1 MFYKFLISLML
12 CAIISLFFISKP
24 NGQKLLN
31 STVILQDVVR
41 AFEQVRIDITGLEFG
56 LFSDTND
63 NPKSV
68 TLYRW
73 QDSQGQWHLTDK
85 ENSIPNSNE
94 NTQANA
100 ITVTANSS
108 ISVKKTSHTETAE
121 TDNKQQQI
129 LATESLSTHPLSN
142 AFNTLEDAKNIQTLM
157 DNHGEQLDNVIKNIV
172 GHHTFDKS

>member
-1 MFYKFLISLML
+1 MFYKILISLML

-31 STVILQDVVR
+31 PTVILQDVVH
-41 AFEQVRIDITGLEFG
+41 AVEQVKVDITDIE

-73 QDSQGQWHLTDK
+73 QDSQGQWHFTDK
-85 ENSIPNSNE
+85 KNNIPNRNK
-94 NTQANA
+94 NAQANA
-100 ITVTANSS
+100 ITITANSS
-108 ISVKKTSHTETAE
+108 IAVKKTAHTETVE
-121 TDNKQQQI
+121 TDNKQPQAP
-129 LATESLSTHPLSN
+129 ATESLSAHPLSN

-157 DNHGEQLDNVIKNIV
+157 DNHGEQLDNAIRNI
-172 GHHTFDKS
+172 GK

>member
-41 AFEQVRIDITGLEFG
+41 AFEQIKIDITGLEFG

-73 QDSQGQWHLTDK
+73 QDSQGQWHFTDK
-85 ENSIPNSNE
+85 ENSPPNSNE
-94 NTQANA
+94 NAQANA
-100 ITVTANSS
+100 ITITANSS
-108 ISVKKTSHTETAE
+108 IAVKKTAHTETVE
-121 TDNKQQQI
+121 TDNKQPQAP
-129 LATESLSTHPLSN
+129 ATESLSAHPLSN
-142 AFNTLEDAKNIQTLM
+142 AFNTLEDAKSIQTLM
-157 DNHGEQLDNVIKNIV
+157 DNHGEQLDNAIRNI
-172 GHHTFDKS
+172 GK